1 MNKTQR
7 VVLKKQNETS
17 AGLCEADS
25 HGLSKIACSSRRTRM
40 GTAVFLALAPVSLM
54 VVPQVSS
61 AVLVDNLAKV
71 SNERARVYSSQVR
84 EALSAVAPRVSG
96 VGSEGA
102 GRLGAVALSGSGL
115 TPDQLI
121 VSGAIDGTTPTTAV
135 GTNAVAIGVNAHAAG
150 DYSVAVGSYTSA
162 TASSAAV
169 GMGVSSTGNESTAL
183 GVRTSAYSDHGLAM
197 GWRTSVDT
205 DATDSLAI
213 GSATQVYAAG
223 AGGIGK
229 DNVVGGAGTYAV
241 GNGNVAFGA
250 DSFVLGSNVTA
261 RGKNSV
267 VLGANSDGSLNNV
280 VSVGDVGSER
290 RIVHV
295 AAAVSA
301 TDAVNMS
308 QIKALGATTNAL
320 GTMTNAFV
328 AYDGVDKSVITLG
341 AASPG
346 TPGST
351 PAPAVTL
358 TNLKAAALSAQ
369 SSDAVNGAQLNATN
383 TNVQD
388 VATSLATLTRAE
400 PLKLAYTDDSKSN
413 VVLGGTGGTI
423 LSNLKA
429 GVADQDAVNVAQLK
443 NAGLIDSTGNTL
455 AAITYDT
462 KADGTTNRSS
472 VTLGGVGA
480 TAPVALHNVAAGDVK
495 AGSTDAVNGDQL
507 FQTAQLVDSLQNGAA
522 LKYFNSN
529 TTLAAAKANGLDATA
544 IGGNAQATADNTV
557 ALGANS
563 VADRADSV
571 SVGAAGNERQITNV
585 KAGTADH
592 DAVSVAQFKDAG
604 LIDSTGNTIAA
615 ITYDSKADG
624 SVNRSSVTL
633 GGSGAASPV
642 ALHNVAA
649 GVVKAGSTDAV
660 NGDQLF
666 QTAQLVDGLQ
676 NGAALKY
683 LVSNTTL
690 AAASASGLNA
700 TAIGGNAQAIAGNT
714 VAVGANSVADR
725 LNSVSVGAAG
735 NERQITNVQAGTA
748 DTDAVNVGQM
758 KSAGLVDQTGK
769 AVTALAYDK
778 DASGATDFGNVTL
791 GQGIAGGTA
800 IHNVAAGTLATDAV
814 NVGQLNDIVTHVSN
828 FVTSSSALYSAA
840 GDTSTE
846 AATASGTHAVAMGAN
861 ATASAAN
868 SVALGAG
875 SVADRASSVSVGAVG
890 SERQITNVAAGTLA
904 TDAVNLSQLNQS
916 ASSTL
921 SQANSYTDQRFNN
934 TDQQI
939 RDLDRNTRK
948 GIASASA
955 LNVVTPYLP
964 GRTTLNAGIAAY
976 RGQAAM
982 GIGVSR
988 WNDKGNINFNGGVSS
1003 SGGNSTIVRAGVGYV
1018 FGG

>member
-7 VVLKKQNETS
+7 VVLKKQIEGS
-17 AGLCEADS
+17 AGLSEVDS
-25 HGLSKIACSSRRTRM
+25 HGLTGTGCSGRRSRM
-40 GTAVFLALAPVSLM
+40 SAALWVALAPASLM
-54 VVPQVSS
+54 AVPQVSS

-71 SNERARVYSSQVR
+71 SSERVQVYSSQVH
-84 EALSAVAPRVSG
+84 EALSAVAPRAS
-96 VGSEGA
+96 GA
-102 GRLGAVALSGSGL
+102 GNAGASRLAAVALSEPGL

-121 VSGAIDGTTPTTAV
+121 VSGPIDGASSTAAL
-135 GTNAVAIGVNAHAAG
+135 GTNAVAIGVNSHATG
-150 DYSVAVGSYTSA
+150 DYAVAVGTYA
-162 TASSAAV
+162 NAAAGSAAL

-197 GWRTSVDT
+197 GWLTSVGT

-213 GSATQVYAAG
+213 GSATQVYSADAG
-223 AGGIGK
+223 AIGK
-229 DNVVGGAGTYAV
+229 DNVVGGAGTYAI
-241 GNGNVAFGA
+241 GNGNVAFGT
-250 DSFVLGSNVTA
+250 DSFVLGSNITA
-261 RGKNSV
+261 RGKNNV
-267 VLGANSDGSLNNV
+267 VLGANSDGSLDNV

-295 AAAVSA
+295 APGVSA
-301 TDAVNMS
+301 TDAVNMN
-308 QIKALGATTNAL
+308 QLNAL
-320 GTMTNAFV
+320 GERTNGLV
-328 AYDGVDKSVITLG
+328 AYDTVDKGVVTLG
-341 AASPG
+341 G
-346 TPGST
+346 QTGS
-351 PAPAVTL
+351 PAVKL
-358 TNLKAAALSAQ
+358 TNLKAGVLSAQ

-383 TNVQD
+383 SDVQD

-400 PLKLAYTDDSKSN
+400 PLKLAYTNDSKSN
-413 VVLGGTGGTI
+413 IVLGGTGGTI
-423 LSNLKA
+423 ISNLKA

-455 AAITYDT
+455 AAIIYDT
-462 KADGTTNRSS
+462 
-472 VTLGGVGA
+472 
-480 TAPVALHNVAAGDVK
+480 
-495 AGSTDAVNGDQL
+495 
-507 FQTAQLVDSLQNGAA
+507 
-522 LKYFNSN
+522 
-529 TTLAAAKANGLDATA
+529 
-544 IGGNAQATADNTV
+544 
-557 ALGANS
+557 
-563 VADRADSV
+563 
-571 SVGAAGNERQITNV
+571 
-585 KAGTADH
+585 
-592 DAVSVAQFKDAG
+592 
-604 LIDSTGNTIAA
+604 
-615 ITYDSKADG
+615 KADG

-633 GGSGAASPV
+633 GGSGATSPV

-666 QTAQLVDGLQ
+666 QTKQLVDGLQ

-683 LVSNTTL
+683 FVSNTTL
-690 AAASASGLNA
+690 AAATANGLNA

-714 VAVGANSVADR
+714 VALGANSMADR
-725 LNSVSVGAAG
+725 VNSVSVGAAG

-748 DTDAVNVGQM
+748 DTDAVNVGQL

-769 AVTALAYDK
+769 AVIALAYDK
-778 DASGATDFGNVTL
+778 NASGATDFSNVTL

-800 IHNVAAGTLATDAV
+800 IHNVAAGTFATDAV
-814 NVGQLNDIVTHVSN
+814 NLGQLNDIAARVSN

-846 AATASGTHAVAMGAN
+846 AATASGMHSVAMGAN

-875 SVADRASSVSVGAVG
+875 SLADRASSVSVGAVG
-890 SERQITNVAAGTLA
+890 SERQITNVAAGTSA

-964 GRTTLNAGIAAY
+964 GRTTLNAGVAAY

-1018 FGG
+1018 FGS

>member
-7 VVLKKQNETS
+7 VVLKKQNEVSTGLRE
-17 AGLCEADS
+17 AGS
-25 HGLSKIACSSRRTRM
+25 HGLSKIACSSRRTKK
-40 GTAVFLALAPVSLM
+40 GTAIFLALAPFSLM
-54 VVPQVSS
+54 AVPQVSS
-61 AVLVDNLAKV
+61 AVLVDNLAKG
-71 SNERARVYSSQVR
+71 SSERAQVYSSQVR
-84 EALSAVAPRVSG
+84 EALSAVAPRASG
-96 VGSEGA
+96 SGSEGA
-102 GRLGAVALSGSGL
+102 GRVAAVALSASSL

-121 VSGAIDGTTPTTAV
+121 VSGPIDGSTPTVAT
-135 GTNAVAIGVNAHAAG
+135 GTNAVAIGVNAHANG
-150 DYSVAVGSYTSA
+150 DYSVAAGSYA
-162 TASSAAV
+162 SAATGSV
-169 GMGVSSTGNESTAL
+169 ALGAGVSASGSESTAL
-183 GVRTSAYSDHGLAM
+183 GVRTSVYSDHGLAM
-197 GWRTSVDT
+197 GWRTSVNA

-213 GSATQVYAAG
+213 GSGAQVYSAAAG
-223 AGGIGK
+223 AIGK
-229 DNVVGGAGTYAV
+229 DNSVNGAGTYV
-241 GNGNVAFGA
+241 IGNSNVASGA

-261 RGKNSV
+261 RGQNSI
-267 VLGANSDGSLNNV
+267 VLGANSDGSLDNV

-295 AAAVSA
+295 APGISA

-308 QIKALGATTNAL
+308 QFNAL
-320 GTMTNAFV
+320 GERANGFV
-328 AYDGVDKSVITLG
+328 AYDTADKSMVTLG
-341 AASPG
+341 GQPG
-346 TPGST
+346 
-351 PAPAVTL
+351 APAVAL
-358 TNLKAAALSAQ
+358 TNLKAGALSVQ

-388 VATSLATLTRAE
+388 VAASLATLTRAE
-400 PLKLAYTDDSKSN
+400 PLKLSYTDDSKSN

-423 LSNLKA
+423 LSNVKA

-443 NAGLIDSTGNTL
+443 SAGLIDPTGNT
-455 AAITYDT
+455 
-462 KADGTTNRSS
+462 
-472 VTLGGVGA
+472 V
-480 TAPVALHNVAAGDVK
+480 
-495 AGSTDAVNGDQL
+495 
-507 FQTAQLVDSLQNGAA
+507 
-522 LKYFNSN
+522 
-529 TTLAAAKANGLDATA
+529 
-544 IGGNAQATADNTV
+544 
-557 ALGANS
+557 
-563 VADRADSV
+563 
-571 SVGAAGNERQITNV
+571 
-585 KAGTADH
+585 
-592 DAVSVAQFKDAG
+592 
-604 LIDSTGNTIAA
+604 AA

-633 GGSGAASPV
+633 GGSDAVSPV

-649 GVVKAGSTDAV
+649 GAVKAGSTDAV

-683 LVSNTTL
+683 FVSNTTL

-714 VAVGANSVADR
+714 VALGANSVADR

-748 DTDAVNVGQM
+748 DTDAVNVGQL

-778 DASGATDFGNVTL
+778 NASGATDFGNVTL

-814 NVGQLNDIVTHVSN
+814 NLGQLNDIVSHVSN

-875 SVADRASSVSVGAVG
+875 SLADRASSVSVGAVG
-890 SERQITNVAAGTLA
+890 SERQITNVAAGTSA

-921 SQANSYTDQRFNN
+921 NQANSYTDQRFNN

-948 GIASASA
+948 GIAAASA

-964 GRTTLNAGIAAY
+964 GRTTLNAGVAAY

-1018 FGG
+1018 FGS

>member
-7 VVLKKQNETS
+7 VVLKKQNEVSTGLRE
-17 AGLCEADS
+17 AGS
-25 HGLSKIACSSRRTRM
+25 HGLSKIACSSRRTKK
-40 GTAVFLALAPVSLM
+40 GTAIFLALAPFSLM
-54 VVPQVSS
+54 AVPQVSS
-61 AVLVDNLAKV
+61 AVLVDNLAKG
-71 SNERARVYSSQVR
+71 SSERAQVYSSQVR
-84 EALSAVAPRVSG
+84 EALSAVAPRASG
-96 VGSEGA
+96 PGSEGA
-102 GRLGAVALSGSGL
+102 GRVAAVALSASSL

-121 VSGAIDGTTPTTAV
+121 VSGPIDGSTPTVAT
-135 GTNAVAIGVNAHAAG
+135 GTNAVAIGVNAHANG
-150 DYSVAVGSYTSA
+150 DYSVAAGSYA
-162 TASSAAV
+162 SAATGSV
-169 GMGVSSTGNESTAL
+169 ALGAGVSASGSESTAL
-183 GVRTSAYSDHGLAM
+183 GVRTSVYSDHGLAM
-197 GWRTSVDT
+197 GWRTSVNA

-213 GSATQVYAAG
+213 GSGAQVYSAAAG
-223 AGGIGK
+223 AIGK
-229 DNVVGGAGTYAV
+229 DNSVNGAGTYV
-241 GNGNVAFGA
+241 IGNSNVASGA

-261 RGKNSV
+261 RGQNSI
-267 VLGANSDGSLNNV
+267 VLGANSDGSLDNV

-295 AAAVSA
+295 APGISA

-308 QIKALGATTNAL
+308 QFNAL
-320 GTMTNAFV
+320 GERANGFV
-328 AYDGVDKSVITLG
+328 AYDTADKSMVTLG
-341 AASPG
+341 GQPG
-346 TPGST
+346 
-351 PAPAVTL
+351 APAVAL
-358 TNLKAAALSAQ
+358 TNLKAGALSVQ

-388 VATSLATLTRAE
+388 VAASLATLTRAE
-400 PLKLAYTDDSKSN
+400 PLKLSYTDDSKSN

-423 LSNLKA
+423 LSNVKA

-443 NAGLIDSTGNTL
+443 SAGLIDPTGNT
-455 AAITYDT
+455 
-462 KADGTTNRSS
+462 
-472 VTLGGVGA
+472 V
-480 TAPVALHNVAAGDVK
+480 
-495 AGSTDAVNGDQL
+495 
-507 FQTAQLVDSLQNGAA
+507 
-522 LKYFNSN
+522 
-529 TTLAAAKANGLDATA
+529 
-544 IGGNAQATADNTV
+544 
-557 ALGANS
+557 
-563 VADRADSV
+563 
-571 SVGAAGNERQITNV
+571 
-585 KAGTADH
+585 
-592 DAVSVAQFKDAG
+592 
-604 LIDSTGNTIAA
+604 AA

-633 GGSGAASPV
+633 GGSDAVSPV

-649 GVVKAGSTDAV
+649 GAVKAGSTDAV

-683 LVSNTTL
+683 FVSNTTL

-700 TAIGGNAQAIAGNT
+700 TAIGGNAQAVAGNT
-714 VAVGANSVADR
+714 VALGANSVADR

-748 DTDAVNVGQM
+748 DTDAVNVGQL

-778 DASGATDFGNVTL
+778 NASGATDFGNVTL

-814 NVGQLNDIVTHVSN
+814 NLGQLNDIVSHVSN

-875 SVADRASSVSVGAVG
+875 SLADRASSVSVGAVG
-890 SERQITNVAAGTLA
+890 SERQITNVAAGTSA

-921 SQANSYTDQRFNN
+921 NQANSYTDQRFNN

-964 GRTTLNAGIAAY
+964 GRTTLNAGVAAY

-1018 FGG
+1018 FGS

>member
-7 VVLKKQNETS
+7 VVLQKQNEVS
-17 AGLCEADS
+17 ADLSEAGS
-25 HGLSKIACSSRRTRM
+25 HGLAGSTCSSRRSRM
-40 GTAVFLALAPVSLM
+40 GAALWVALAPVSLM
-54 VVPQVSS
+54 AVPQVSS

-71 SNERARVYSSQVR
+71 SSERAQVYSSQVR
-84 EALSAVAPRVSG
+84 EALGAVAPSVAGSSSEQGRRLA
-96 VGSEGA
+96 VGASC
-102 GRLGAVALSGSGL
+102 GSGL

-121 VSGAIDGTTPTTAV
+121 VSGPIDGTTSASAA

-150 DYSVAVGSYTSA
+150 GYAVAVGSYASA
-162 TASSAAV
+162 SAGSAAL

-213 GSATQVYAAG
+213 GSATQVYSAG

-261 RGKNSV
+261 KGKNSV
-267 VLGANSDGSLNNV
+267 VLGANSDGSFDNV
-280 VSVGDVGSER
+280 VSVGDVGLER

-295 AAAVSA
+295 APGVSA

-308 QIKALGATTNAL
+308 QLNAL
-320 GTMTNAFV
+320 GERTNGLV
-328 AYDGVDKSVITLG
+328 AYDTVDKGMVTLG
-341 AASPG
+341 G
-346 TPGST
+346 QTG
-351 PAPAVTL
+351 APAVTL
-358 TNLKAAALSAQ
+358 TNLKAGVLSAQ

-383 TNVQD
+383 SDVQG
-388 VATSLATLTRAE
+388 VATSLATLTQAE
-400 PLKLAYTDDSKSN
+400 PLKLSYTDNSKSN
-413 VVLGGTGGTI
+413 IVLGGTGGTI
-423 LSNLKA
+423 ISNLKA

-443 NAGLIDSTGNTL
+443 NAGLIDSTGNSL
-455 AAITYDT
+455 AAITYD
-462 KADGTTNRSS
+462 
-472 VTLGGVGA
+472 
-480 TAPVALHNVAAGDVK
+480 
-495 AGSTDAVNGDQL
+495 
-507 FQTAQLVDSLQNGAA
+507 
-522 LKYFNSN
+522 SN
-529 TTLAAAKANGLDATA
+529 
-544 IGGNAQATADNTV
+544 
-557 ALGANS
+557 
-563 VADRADSV
+563 
-571 SVGAAGNERQITNV
+571 
-585 KAGTADH
+585 
-592 DAVSVAQFKDAG
+592 
-604 LIDSTGNTIAA
+604 
-615 ITYDSKADG
+615 ADG

-633 GGSGAASPV
+633 GGAGAAEPV
-642 ALHNVAA
+642 ALHNVAR

-683 LVSNTTL
+683 FVSNTSL
-690 AAASASGLNA
+690 AAATANGLNA
-700 TAIGGNAQAIAGNT
+700 TAIGGNAQAVAGNT
-714 VAVGANSVADR
+714 VALGANSVADR
-725 LNSVSVGAAG
+725 SNSVSVGAAG

-748 DTDAVNVGQM
+748 DTDAVNVGQL

-769 AVTALAYDK
+769 AVTAVAYDK
-778 DASGATDFGNVTL
+778 NASGATDFGNVTL

-814 NVGQLNDIVTHVSN
+814 NLGQLNDLVTHVSN

-846 AATASGTHAVAMGAN
+846 VATASGTHAVAMGAN
-861 ATASAAN
+861 ATASAAD

-875 SVADRASSVSVGAVG
+875 SLADRASSVSVGAVG
-890 SERQITNVAAGTLA
+890 SERQITNVAAGTSA

-964 GRTTLNAGIAAY
+964 GRTTLNAGVAAY

-988 WNDKGNINFNGGVSS
+988 WNDKGNINFNGVVSS

-1018 FGG
+1018 FGS

>member
-7 VVLKKQNETS
+7 VVLKKQNEVSTGLRE
-17 AGLCEADS
+17 AGS
-25 HGLSKIACSSRRTRM
+25 HGLSKIACSSRRTKK
-40 GTAVFLALAPVSLM
+40 GTAIFLALAPFSLM
-54 VVPQVSS
+54 AVPQVSS
-61 AVLVDNLAKV
+61 AVLVDNLAKG
-71 SNERARVYSSQVR
+71 SSERAQVYSSQVR
-84 EALSAVAPRVSG
+84 EALSAVAPRASG
-96 VGSEGA
+96 PGSEGA
-102 GRLGAVALSGSGL
+102 GRVAAVALSASSL

-121 VSGAIDGTTPTTAV
+121 VSGPIDGSTPTVAT
-135 GTNAVAIGVNAHAAG
+135 GTNAVAIGVNAHANG
-150 DYSVAVGSYTSA
+150 DYSVAAGSYA
-162 TASSAAV
+162 SAATGSV
-169 GMGVSSTGNESTAL
+169 ALGAGVSASGSESTAL
-183 GVRTSAYSDHGLAM
+183 GVRTSVYSDHGLAM
-197 GWRTSVDT
+197 GWRTSVNA

-213 GSATQVYAAG
+213 GSGAQVYSAAAG
-223 AGGIGK
+223 AIGK
-229 DNVVGGAGTYAV
+229 DNSVNGAGTYV
-241 GNGNVAFGA
+241 IGNSNVASGA

-261 RGKNSV
+261 RGQNSI
-267 VLGANSDGSLNNV
+267 VLGANSDGSLDNV

-295 AAAVSA
+295 APGISA

-308 QIKALGATTNAL
+308 QFNAL
-320 GTMTNAFV
+320 GERANGFV
-328 AYDGVDKSVITLG
+328 AYDTADKSMVTLG
-341 AASPG
+341 GQPG
-346 TPGST
+346 
-351 PAPAVTL
+351 APAVAL
-358 TNLKAAALSAQ
+358 TNLKAGALSVQ

-388 VATSLATLTRAE
+388 VAASLATLTRAE
-400 PLKLAYTDDSKSN
+400 PLKLSYTDDSKSN

-423 LSNLKA
+423 LSNVKA
-429 GVADQDAVNVAQLK
+429 GVADRDAVNVAQLK
-443 NAGLIDSTGNTL
+443 SAGLIDPTGNT
-455 AAITYDT
+455 
-462 KADGTTNRSS
+462 
-472 VTLGGVGA
+472 V
-480 TAPVALHNVAAGDVK
+480 
-495 AGSTDAVNGDQL
+495 
-507 FQTAQLVDSLQNGAA
+507 
-522 LKYFNSN
+522 
-529 TTLAAAKANGLDATA
+529 
-544 IGGNAQATADNTV
+544 
-557 ALGANS
+557 
-563 VADRADSV
+563 
-571 SVGAAGNERQITNV
+571 
-585 KAGTADH
+585 
-592 DAVSVAQFKDAG
+592 
-604 LIDSTGNTIAA
+604 AA

-633 GGSGAASPV
+633 GGSDAVSPV

-649 GVVKAGSTDAV
+649 GAVKAGSTDAV

-683 LVSNTTL
+683 FVSNTTL

-700 TAIGGNAQAIAGNT
+700 TAIGGNAQAVAGNT
-714 VAVGANSVADR
+714 VALGANSVADR

-748 DTDAVNVGQM
+748 DTDAVNVGQL

-778 DASGATDFGNVTL
+778 NASGATDFGNVTL

-814 NVGQLNDIVTHVSN
+814 NLGQLNDIVSHVSN

-875 SVADRASSVSVGAVG
+875 SLADRASSVSVGAVG
-890 SERQITNVAAGTLA
+890 SERQITNVAAGTSA

-921 SQANSYTDQRFNN
+921 NQANSYTDQRFNN

-964 GRTTLNAGIAAY
+964 GRTTLNAGVAAY

-1018 FGG
+1018 FGS

>member
-7 VVLKKQNETS
+7 VVLKKQNEVSTGLRK
-17 AGLCEADS
+17 AGS
-25 HGLSKIACSSRRTRM
+25 HGLSKIACSSRRTKK
-40 GTAVFLALAPVSLM
+40 GTAIFLALAPFSLM
-54 VVPQVSS
+54 AVPQVSS
-61 AVLVDNLAKV
+61 AVLVDNLAKG
-71 SNERARVYSSQVR
+71 SSERAQVYSSQVR
-84 EALSAVAPRVSG
+84 EALSAVAPRASG
-96 VGSEGA
+96 WDSEGA
-102 GRLGAVALSGSGL
+102 GRVAAVALSASSL

-121 VSGAIDGTTPTTAV
+121 VSGPIDGSTPTAV
-135 GTNAVAIGVNAHAAG
+135 TGTNAVAIGVNAHANG
-150 DYSVAVGSYTSA
+150 DYSVAAGSYA
-162 TASSAAV
+162 SAATGSV
-169 GMGVSSTGNESTAL
+169 ALGAGVSASGSESTAL
-183 GVRTSAYSDHGLAM
+183 GVRTSVYSDHGLAM
-197 GWRTSVDT
+197 GWRTSVNA

-213 GSATQVYAAG
+213 GSGAQVYSAAAG
-223 AGGIGK
+223 AIGK
-229 DNVVGGAGTYAV
+229 DNSVNGAGTYV
-241 GNGNVAFGA
+241 IGNSNVASGA

-261 RGKNSV
+261 RGQNSI
-267 VLGANSDGSLNNV
+267 VLGANSDGSLDNV

-295 AAAVSA
+295 APGISA

-308 QIKALGATTNAL
+308 QFNAL
-320 GTMTNAFV
+320 GERANGFV
-328 AYDGVDKSVITLG
+328 AYDTADKSMVTLG
-341 AASPG
+341 GQPG
-346 TPGST
+346 
-351 PAPAVTL
+351 APAVAL
-358 TNLKAAALSAQ
+358 TNLKAGALSVQ

-388 VATSLATLTRAE
+388 VAASLATLTRAE
-400 PLKLAYTDDSKSN
+400 PLKLSYTDDSKSN

-423 LSNLKA
+423 LSNVKA

-443 NAGLIDSTGNTL
+443 SAGLIDPTGNT
-455 AAITYDT
+455 
-462 KADGTTNRSS
+462 
-472 VTLGGVGA
+472 V
-480 TAPVALHNVAAGDVK
+480 
-495 AGSTDAVNGDQL
+495 
-507 FQTAQLVDSLQNGAA
+507 
-522 LKYFNSN
+522 
-529 TTLAAAKANGLDATA
+529 
-544 IGGNAQATADNTV
+544 
-557 ALGANS
+557 
-563 VADRADSV
+563 
-571 SVGAAGNERQITNV
+571 
-585 KAGTADH
+585 
-592 DAVSVAQFKDAG
+592 
-604 LIDSTGNTIAA
+604 AA

-633 GGSGAASPV
+633 GGSDAVAPV

-649 GVVKAGSTDAV
+649 GAVKAGSTDAV

-683 LVSNTTL
+683 FVSNTTL

-714 VAVGANSVADR
+714 VALGANSVADR

-748 DTDAVNVGQM
+748 DTDAVNVGQL

-778 DASGATDFGNVTL
+778 NASGATDFGNVTL

-814 NVGQLNDIVTHVSN
+814 NLGQLNDIVSHVSN

-875 SVADRASSVSVGAVG
+875 SLADRASSVSVGAVG
-890 SERQITNVAAGTLA
+890 SERQITNVAAGTSA

-921 SQANSYTDQRFNN
+921 NQANSYTDQRFNN

-964 GRTTLNAGIAAY
+964 GRTTLNAGVAAY

-1018 FGG
+1018 FGS

>member
-1 MNKTQR
+1 
-7 VVLKKQNETS
+7 
-17 AGLCEADS
+17 
-25 HGLSKIACSSRRTRM
+25 M
-40 GTAVFLALAPVSLM
+40 GAALWVALAPVSLM
-54 VVPQVSS
+54 AVPQVSS
-61 AVLVDNLAKV
+61 AVLVDNLAKA
-71 SNERARVYSSQVR
+71 SSESAQVYSSQVR
-84 EALSAVAPRVSG
+84 EALGAVAPSVAGSS
-96 VGSEGA
+96 SEGA
-102 GRLGAVALSGSGL
+102 RRLAAGASSGSGL

-121 VSGAIDGTTPTTAV
+121 VSGPIDGTTYTSAA
-135 GTNAVAIGVNAHAAG
+135 GTNAVAMGINAHASG
-150 DYSVAVGSYTSA
+150 DYSVAAGSYVSA
-162 TASSAAV
+162 ESGSVAVGGGVSAA
-169 GMGVSSTGNESTAL
+169 GSESTAL
-183 GVRTSAYSDHGLAM
+183 GVRSWADSDHSLAV
-197 GWRTSVDT
+197 GWRTGVD
-205 DATDSLAI
+205 ANAADSLAI
-213 GSATQVYAAG
+213 GSFTRVNAAG
-223 AGGIGK
+223 SGGIGK
-229 DNVVGGAGTYAV
+229 NNIVGGAGSYV
-241 GNGNVAFGA
+241 IGNGNNASGA
-250 DSFVLGSNVTA
+250 DSFVLGSNV
-261 RGKNSV
+261 RVKGKNNV
-267 VLGANSDGSLNNV
+267 VLGANSDGSLDNV
-280 VSVGDVGSER
+280 VSVGNIGTER

-295 AAAVSA
+295 APGIGAAD
-301 TDAVNMS
+301 TVNMS
-308 QIKALGATTNAL
+308 QLKALGATTNTL
-320 GTMTNAFV
+320 GTMTNGFV

-341 AASPG
+341 AASTG
-346 TPGST
+346 TQGST
-351 PAPAVTL
+351 TAPAVTL
-358 TNLKAAALSAQ
+358 TNLKAGVLSAQ

-383 TNVQD
+383 SDVQG
-388 VATSLATLTRAE
+388 VATSLATLTQAE
-400 PLKLAYTDDSKSN
+400 PLKLSYTDNSKSN
-413 VVLGGTGGTI
+413 IVLGGTGGTI
-423 LSNLKA
+423 ISNLKA

-443 NAGLIDSTGNTL
+443 NAGLINSTGNTL
-455 AAITYDT
+455 AAITYD
-462 KADGTTNRSS
+462 A
-472 VTLGGVGA
+472 
-480 TAPVALHNVAAGDVK
+480 
-495 AGSTDAVNGDQL
+495 
-507 FQTAQLVDSLQNGAA
+507 
-522 LKYFNSN
+522 
-529 TTLAAAKANGLDATA
+529 
-544 IGGNAQATADNTV
+544 
-557 ALGANS
+557 
-563 VADRADSV
+563 
-571 SVGAAGNERQITNV
+571 
-585 KAGTADH
+585 
-592 DAVSVAQFKDAG
+592 
-604 LIDSTGNTIAA
+604 
-615 ITYDSKADG
+615 KADG

-633 GGSGAASPV
+633 GGSDATSPV

-683 LVSNTTL
+683 FVSNTTL
-690 AAASASGLNA
+690 AAATANGLNA
-700 TAIGGNAQAIAGNT
+700 TAIGGNAQAVAGNT
-714 VAVGANSVADR
+714 VALGANSVADR
-725 LNSVSVGAAG
+725 SNSVSVGAAG

-748 DTDAVNVGQM
+748 DTDAVNVGQL

-778 DASGATDFGNVTL
+778 NASGATDFGNVTL

-814 NVGQLNDIVTHVSN
+814 NLGQLNDLVTHVSN

-846 AATASGTHAVAMGAN
+846 AATASGAHAVAMGAN

-875 SVADRASSVSVGAVG
+875 SLADRASSVSVGTVG
-890 SERQITNVAAGTLA
+890 SERQITNVAAGTSA

-964 GRTTLNAGIAAY
+964 GRTTLNAGVAAY

-1018 FGG
+1018 FGS

>member
-1 MNKTQR
+1 MNKMQR
-7 VVLKKQNETS
+7 IVVNKQIEVS
-17 AGLCEADS
+17 AGLHEDGS
-25 HGLSKIACSSRRTRM
+25 HGLPGATCSSRRSRM
-40 GTAVFLALAPVSLM
+40 GAALWVALAPVSLM

-71 SNERARVYSSQVR
+71 SNERAQVYSSQVH
-84 EALSAVAPRVSG
+84 EALSAVAPRTSG
-96 VGSEGA
+96 ATNEGA
-102 GRLGAVALSGSGL
+102 GRLAAVVLSEPGL

-121 VSGAIDGTTPTTAV
+121 VSGPIDGASSTAAV
-135 GTNAVAIGVNAHAAG
+135 GANAVAVGVNAHATGA
-150 DYSVAVGSYTSA
+150 YAVAVGSYASA
-162 TASSAAV
+162 TAGSAAL
-169 GMGVSSTGNESTAL
+169 GMGVSSTGIESTAL

-197 GWRTSVDT
+197 GWRTSVEA

-213 GSATQVYAAG
+213 GSATQVYSAD

-229 DNVVGGAGTYAV
+229 DNVVGGAGTYAI

-250 DSFVLGSNVTA
+250 DSFVLGSNITA
-261 RGKNSV
+261 RGRNSV
-267 VLGANSDGSLNNV
+267 VLGANSDGSLDNV
-280 VSVGDVGSER
+280 VSVGDLGSER

-295 AAAVSA
+295 APGVGA
-301 TDAVNMS
+301 TDAVNMN
-308 QIKALGATTNAL
+308 QLNAL
-320 GTMTNAFV
+320 GERTNGLV
-328 AYDGVDKSVITLG
+328 AYDTVDKRVVTLG
-341 AASPG
+341 GQQAGAS
-346 TPGST
+346 
-351 PAPAVTL
+351 AVTL
-358 TNLKAAALSAQ
+358 TNLKAGVLSAQ
-369 SSDAVNGAQLNATN
+369 SSDAVNGAQLSATN
-383 TNVQD
+383 SNVQD

-400 PLKLAYTDDSKSN
+400 PLKLAYTNDSKSN
-413 VVLGGTGGTI
+413 IVLGGTGGTI
-423 LSNLKA
+423 ISNLKA

-443 NAGLIDSTGNTL
+443 SAGLIDSTGNTL
-455 AAITYDT
+455 AAIIYDT
-462 KADGTTNRSS
+462 
-472 VTLGGVGA
+472 
-480 TAPVALHNVAAGDVK
+480 
-495 AGSTDAVNGDQL
+495 
-507 FQTAQLVDSLQNGAA
+507 
-522 LKYFNSN
+522 
-529 TTLAAAKANGLDATA
+529 
-544 IGGNAQATADNTV
+544 
-557 ALGANS
+557 
-563 VADRADSV
+563 
-571 SVGAAGNERQITNV
+571 
-585 KAGTADH
+585 
-592 DAVSVAQFKDAG
+592 
-604 LIDSTGNTIAA
+604 
-615 ITYDSKADG
+615 KADG

-633 GGSGAASPV
+633 GGSDATSPV

-666 QTAQLVDGLQ
+666 QTAQLVDGLR

-683 LVSNTTL
+683 FVSNTTL
-690 AAASASGLNA
+690 AAATANGLNA
-700 TAIGGNAQAIAGNT
+700 TAIGGNAQAVAGNT
-714 VAVGANSVADR
+714 VALGANSVADR

-748 DTDAVNVGQM
+748 DTDAVNVGQL

-769 AVTALAYDK
+769 AVTALSYDK
-778 DASGATDFGNVTL
+778 NASGATDFGNVTL

-814 NVGQLNDIVTHVSN
+814 NLGQMNDLVTHVSN
-828 FVTSSSALYSAA
+828 FVTSSNALYSAA

-846 AATASGTHAVAMGAN
+846 AATASGTHAVAIGAN

-875 SVADRASSVSVGAVG
+875 SLADRASSVSVGAVG
-890 SERQITNVAAGTLA
+890 SERQITNVAAGTSA

-964 GRTTLNAGIAAY
+964 GRTTLNAGVAAY

-1018 FGG
+1018 FGS

>member
-1 MNKTQR
+1 M
-7 VVLKKQNETS
+7 S
-17 AGLCEADS
+17 
-25 HGLSKIACSSRRTRM
+25 
-40 GTAVFLALAPVSLM
+40 GT
-54 VVPQVSS
+54 
-61 AVLVDNLAKV
+61 
-71 SNERARVYSSQVR
+71 
-84 EALSAVAPRVSG
+84 
-96 VGSEGA
+96 
-102 GRLGAVALSGSGL
+102 
-115 TPDQLI
+115 
-121 VSGAIDGTTPTTAV
+121 IDGSTPTTAV
-135 GTNAVAIGVNAHAAG
+135 GTNAVAMGVNAHAAG
-150 DYSVAVGSYTSA
+150 DYSVAVGSYVSA
-162 TASSAAV
+162 TAGSAAV
-169 GMGVSSTGNESTAL
+169 GVRVSSTGNESTAL
-183 GVRTSAYSDHGLAM
+183 GVRTSASSDHGLAM
-197 GWRTSVDT
+197 GWRTSVST

-213 GSATQVYAAG
+213 GSATQVYSAG

-229 DNVVGGAGTYAV
+229 DNFVGGAGTYVV
-241 GNGNVAFGA
+241 GNGNKAFGA

-261 RGKNSV
+261 SGNNSV
-267 VLGANSDGSLNNV
+267 VLGANSDGSLANV
-280 VSVGDVGSER
+280 VSVGNVGSER
-290 RIVHV
+290 RIAH
-295 AAAVSA
+295 AAPGVSA
-301 TDAVNMS
+301 TDAVNVS
-308 QIKALGATTNAL
+308 QLKALGATTNAL

-328 AYDGVDKSVITLG
+328 AYDGVDKNVITLRG
-341 AASPG
+341 ALPG
-346 TPGST
+346 TPGQAA
-351 PAPAVTL
+351 APAVTI
-358 TNLKAAALSAQ
+358 TNLKAGALSTQ

-400 PLKLAYTDDSKSN
+400 PLKLAYTSDTKWN
-413 VVLGGTGGTI
+413 VVLGGTGGTV

-443 NAGLIDSTGNTL
+443 DAGLINSKGNTL
-455 AAITYDT
+455 SAITYDT
-462 KADGTTNRSS
+462 NADG
-472 VTLGGVGA
+472 
-480 TAPVALHNVAAGDVK
+480 
-495 AGSTDAVNGDQL
+495 
-507 FQTAQLVDSLQNGAA
+507 
-522 LKYFNSN
+522 
-529 TTLAAAKANGLDATA
+529 A
-544 IGGNAQATADNTV
+544 I
-557 ALGANS
+557 
-563 VADRADSV
+563 
-571 SVGAAGNERQITNV
+571 
-585 KAGTADH
+585 
-592 DAVSVAQFKDAG
+592 
-604 LIDSTGNTIAA
+604 
-615 ITYDSKADG
+615 
-624 SVNRSSVTL
+624 NRSSVTL
-633 GGSGAASPV
+633 GGSDAVSPV

-649 GVVKAGSTDAV
+649 GAVKAGSTDAI

-683 LVSNTTL
+683 FVSNTTL
-690 AAASASGLNA
+690 AAATASGLNA
-700 TAIGGNAQAIAGNT
+700 TAIGGNAQAVAGNT
-714 VAVGANSVADR
+714 VAIGANSVADR
-725 LNSVSVGAAG
+725 VNSVSVGASG

-748 DTDAVNVGQM
+748 DTDAVNVGQL

-769 AVTALAYDK
+769 AVTALSYDK
-778 DASGATDFGNVTL
+778 NASGATDFSNVTL
-791 GQGIAGGTA
+791 GQGIAGGTT

-814 NVGQLNDIVTHVSN
+814 NLAQLNDIVTHVSN

-875 SVADRASSVSVGAVG
+875 SLADRASSVSVGAVG
-890 SERQITNVAAGTLA
+890 NERQITNVAAGTLA

-964 GRTTLNAGIAAY
+964 GRTTLNAGVAAY

-1018 FGG
+1018 FGS

>member
-7 VVLKKQNETS
+7 VVLQKQNEVS
-17 AGLCEADS
+17 AGLSEAGS
-25 HGLSKIACSSRRTRM
+25 HGLAGSTCSSPRLRM
-40 GTAVFLALAPVSLM
+40 GAALWVALAPVSLM
-54 VVPQVSS
+54 AAPQVSS

-71 SNERARVYSSQVR
+71 SSERAQVYSSQVR
-84 EALSAVAPRVSG
+84 EALGAVAPSVAGSS
-96 VGSEGA
+96 SEGA
-102 GRLGAVALSGSGL
+102 RRLAAGATSGSGL

-121 VSGAIDGTTPTTAV
+121 VSGPVDGFIATSAA
-135 GTNAVAIGVNAHAAG
+135 GTNAVAMGVNAHAAG
-150 DYSVAVGSYTSA
+150 GYAVAVGSYASA
-162 TASSAAV
+162 SAGSAAL
-169 GMGVSSTGNESTAL
+169 GMGVSSTGHESTAL

-213 GSATQVYAAG
+213 GSATQVYSAG

-229 DNVVGGAGTYAV
+229 DNVVGGAGTYVV

-261 RGKNSV
+261 KGTNSV
-267 VLGANSDGSLNNV
+267 VLGANSDGSLDNV
-280 VSVGDVGSER
+280 VSVGDVGLER

-295 AAAVSA
+295 APGVTA

-308 QIKALGATTNAL
+308 QLNAL
-320 GTMTNAFV
+320 GERTNGLV
-328 AYDGVDKSVITLG
+328 AYDTVDKGMVTLG
-341 AASPG
+341 G
-346 TPGST
+346 QTG
-351 PAPAVTL
+351 APAVTL
-358 TNLKAAALSAQ
+358 TNLKAGVLSAQ

-383 TNVQD
+383 SDVQG
-388 VATSLATLTRAE
+388 VATSLATLTQAE
-400 PLKLAYTDDSKSN
+400 PLKLSYTDNSKSN
-413 VVLGGTGGTI
+413 IVLGGTGGTI
-423 LSNLKA
+423 ISNLKA

-443 NAGLIDSTGNTL
+443 NAGLINSTGNTL
-455 AAITYDT
+455 AAITYD
-462 KADGTTNRSS
+462 A
-472 VTLGGVGA
+472 
-480 TAPVALHNVAAGDVK
+480 
-495 AGSTDAVNGDQL
+495 
-507 FQTAQLVDSLQNGAA
+507 
-522 LKYFNSN
+522 
-529 TTLAAAKANGLDATA
+529 
-544 IGGNAQATADNTV
+544 
-557 ALGANS
+557 
-563 VADRADSV
+563 
-571 SVGAAGNERQITNV
+571 
-585 KAGTADH
+585 
-592 DAVSVAQFKDAG
+592 
-604 LIDSTGNTIAA
+604 
-615 ITYDSKADG
+615 KADG

-633 GGSGAASPV
+633 GGSDATSPV

-683 LVSNTTL
+683 FVSNTTL
-690 AAASASGLNA
+690 AAATANGLNA
-700 TAIGGNAQAIAGNT
+700 TAIGGNAQAVAGNT
-714 VAVGANSVADR
+714 VALGANSVADR
-725 LNSVSVGAAG
+725 SNSVSVGAAG

-748 DTDAVNVGQM
+748 DTDAVNVGQL

-778 DASGATDFGNVTL
+778 NASGATDFGNVTL

-814 NVGQLNDIVTHVSN
+814 NLGQLNDFVTHVSN

-840 GDTSTE
+840 GETSTE
-846 AATASGTHAVAMGAN
+846 AATASGAHAVAMGAN

-875 SVADRASSVSVGAVG
+875 SLADRASSVSVGAVG
-890 SERQITNVAAGTLA
+890 SERQITNVAAGTSA

-964 GRTTLNAGIAAY
+964 EER
-976 RGQAAM
+976 R
-982 GIGVSR
+982 
-988 WNDKGNINFNGGVSS
+988 
-1003 SGGNSTIVRAGVGYV
+1003 
-1018 FGG
+1018 

>member
-1 MNKTQR
+1 MTKTQR
-7 VVLKKQNETS
+7 VVSKKQNGVSADLRETGS
-17 AGLCEADS
+17 QGLLNAV
-25 HGLSKIACSSRRTRM
+25 GATRRSRT
-40 GTAVFLALAPVSLM
+40 GAALFVALAPVSLLA
-54 VVPQVSS
+54 VSQVAS
-61 AVLVDNLAKV
+61 AALIDNLANV
-71 SNERARVYSSQVR
+71 QNERAKVYSSQVR
-84 EALSAVAPRVSG
+84 EALSSVGPSATAS
-96 VGSEGA
+96 GSEGVRRVA
-102 GRLGAVALSGSGL
+102 AVALSEASL
-115 TPDQLI
+115 TPDQMI
-121 VSGAIDGTTPTTAV
+121 VSGPTDGSMTEAV

-150 DYSVAVGSYTSA
+150 DYSVAVGSYVSA
-162 TASSAAV
+162 TAGSAAL
-169 GMGVSSTGNESTAL
+169 GMGVSSMGNESTAV
-183 GVRTSAYSDHGLAM
+183 GVRTSAYADHGLAM
-197 GWRTSVDT
+197 GWRTSVNT
-205 DATDSLAI
+205 GATDSLAI
-213 GSATQVYAAG
+213 GSSTEVYAAD

-261 RGKNSV
+261 GGKNSV

-280 VSVGDVGSER
+280 VSVGDLGAER

-295 AAAVSA
+295 APGIGA

-308 QIKALGATTNAL
+308 QLKALGATTNTL

-328 AYDGVDKSVITLG
+328 AYDGVDKAVITLG
-341 AASPG
+341 GASPA
-346 TPGST
+346 TPGQT
-351 PAPAVTL
+351 TAPAVTI
-358 TNLKAAALSAQ
+358 TNVKAGALSAL

-383 TNVQD
+383 SNVRD
-388 VATSLATLTRAE
+388 VTTSLAMLTRAE
-400 PLKLAYTDDSKSN
+400 PLKLTYTDEGKSS
-413 VVLGGTGGTI
+413 VMLGGSGGTI

-443 NAGLIDSTGNTL
+443 SAGLIDSTGNAL

-462 KADGTTNRSS
+462 KADGTINRSS
-472 VTLGGVGA
+472 VTLGGAGA
-480 TAPVALHNVAAGDVK
+480 ATPVTLRNVAAGDVK

-522 LKYFNSN
+522 LKYVNSN
-529 TTLAAAKANGLDATA
+529 TTLEAAKANGLNATA
-544 IGGNAQATADNTV
+544 IGGNAQASANNTV

-563 VADRADSV
+563 IADRADSV
-571 SVGAAGNERQITNV
+571 SVGATGNERQITNV
-585 KAGTADH
+585 KAGSADH
-592 DAVSVAQFKDAG
+592 DAVNVAQLKSAG

-615 ITYDSKADG
+615 ITYDTKADG

-633 GGSGAASPV
+633 GGSGATSPV

-649 GVVKAGSTDAV
+649 GGIKAGSTDAV

-683 LVSNTTL
+683 YVSNTSL
-690 AAASASGLNA
+690 AAATATGLNA

-714 VAVGANSVADR
+714 VAIGANSVADR
-725 LNSVSVGAAG
+725 ANSVSVGAAG
-735 NERQITNVQAGTA
+735 NERQIINVQAGTA
-748 DTDAVNVGQM
+748 DTDAVNVAQL

-769 AVTALAYDK
+769 AVTALSYDK
-778 DASGATDFGNVTL
+778 NADGATDLANVTL

-814 NVGQLNDIVTHVSN
+814 NLGQLNDLVTHVTN
-828 FVTSSSALYSAA
+828 VVTSSNALYSAA

-846 AATASGTHAVAMGAN
+846 TAVASGTHSVALGAN

-875 SVADRASSVSVGAVG
+875 SLADRASSVSVGAAG
-890 SERQITNVAAGTLA
+890 SERQITNVAAGTSA
-904 TDAVNLSQLNQS
+904 TDAVNLSQLNRS

-921 SQANSYTDQRFNN
+921 SQANSYADQRFNN
-934 TDQQI
+934 ADQQI

-964 GRTTLNAGIAAY
+964 GRTTLNAGVAAY